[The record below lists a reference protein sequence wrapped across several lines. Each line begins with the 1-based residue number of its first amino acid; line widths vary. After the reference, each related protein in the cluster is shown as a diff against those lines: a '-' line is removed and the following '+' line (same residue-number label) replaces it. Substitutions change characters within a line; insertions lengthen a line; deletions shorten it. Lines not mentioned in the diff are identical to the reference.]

1 MNSSEPVGTVRALW
15 RFPVKSMLG
24 EQLDV
29 VEVGEG
35 GMTGDRGVRGPRPGD
50 GQGRERE
57 APEAVARPAQLP
69 GGVC

>member
-29 VEVGEG
+29 VEVGDG
-35 GMTGDRGVRGPRPGD
+35 GMAGDRGYAVRDPGD
-50 GQGRERE
+50 GEGRERE
-57 APEAVARPAQLP
+57 APQAVARPAQLP
-69 GGVC
+69 SGVC